1 MKSFDDTSSSKVA
14 AAARADELP
23 AVTLRKISWRLIP
36 FLFLLYIIAWL
47 DRVNVGFAALEMNA
61 DLGFSSTVFG
71 FGSGIFFLGYCLFEI
86 PSNIILERVG
96 ARIWIARIMV
106 TWGLISAGLMF
117 VRTPAVFY
125 LLRFLLGVAEAGFFP
140 GVIYYLSLWY
150 PTAQRARAIA
160 AFMTAVP
167 VTGLIGGPLSGA
179 LLGLDGIYGLKGWQ
193 WLFLLEGLPAVVLGA
208 SVIFYL
214 NDRPETTRWLTPVE
228 RDWLV
233 ETLATERKD
242 CALRPDIRVALT
254 DAAVWKL
261 GIVFLLVAAGFY
273 GYSFW
278 APLIIKSLT
287 GLSNFKVGLVL
298 GAVSAVTIL
307 GMLLNS
313 YHSDRTGERAI
324 HIAAPLLAMGVGLIG
339 CALLHQ
345 PILAIIAL
353 ALVPL
358 GHCASYGPFWSMPT
372 QFFSG
377 PAAAAGIALVTMI
390 ANVGSFVGPTL
401 IGILKTRTGTHTA
414 AFLLLGGLAII
425 AALLALRI
433 DPRRPGAANKQ
444 PQPVD
449 ALKRE

>member
-1 MKSFDDTSSSKVA
+1 MMSATA
-14 AAARADELP
+14 HANELS
-23 AVTLRKISWRLIP
+23 AVTLRKITLRLIP
-36 FLFLLYIIAWL
+36 FLFLLYVIAWL
-47 DRVNVGFAALEMNA
+47 DRVNVGFAGLEMNA

-106 TWGLISAGLMF
+106 TWGLLSAGLMF
-117 VRTPAVFY
+117 VRTPQLFY

-150 PTAQRARAIA
+150 PTAHRARAIA

-179 LLGLDGIYGLKGWQ
+179 LLQLDGIYGLKGWQ
-193 WLFLLEGLPAVVLGA
+193 WLFFLEGLPAVVLGG

-214 NDRPETTRWLTPVE
+214 NDRPETTRWLTPAE

-233 ETLATERKD
+233 ETLATERKA
-242 CALRPDIRVALT
+242 CPLRPDIRVALT
-254 DAAVWKL
+254 DGTVWKL
-261 GIVFLLVAAGFY
+261 GVIFLLVAAGFY

-278 APLIIKSLT
+278 APLVIKSLT
-287 GLSNFKVGLVL
+287 GLNNFEVGLVL
-298 GAVSAVTIL
+298 GAISAVTIL

-324 HIAAPLLAMGVGLIG
+324 HIAMPLLAMGAGLIG
-339 CALLHQ
+339 CALLRQ
-345 PILAIIAL
+345 PMLAIIAL

-372 QFFSG
+372 QFLTG
-377 PAAAAGIALVTMI
+377 PAAAAGVALVTMI
-390 ANVGSFVGPTL
+390 ANVGGFAGPAL
-401 IGILKTRTGTHTA
+401 IGVLKTRTGTHTD
-414 AFLLLGGLAII
+414 AFLLLGGLAVI

-433 DPRRPGAANKQ
+433 GPAQARSRERPT
-444 PQPVD
+444 
-449 ALKRE
+449 

>member
-1 MKSFDDTSSSKVA
+1 VRGVNNSSEQSDSIPNAFRTA
-14 AAARADELP
+14 ATNELP
-23 AVTLRKISWRLIP
+23 IATLRKVTWRLIP
-36 FLFLLYIIAWL
+36 FLFLLYVVAWL
-47 DRVNVGFAALEMNA
+47 DRVNVGFAGLEMNA

-117 VRTPAVFY
+117 VRTPPLFY

-150 PTAQRARAIA
+150 PAPQRARAIA

-193 WLFLLEGLPAVVLGA
+193 WLFLLEGLPAVVLGV

-214 NDRPETTRWLTPVE
+214 NDRPETSGWLAPAE
-228 RDWLV
+228 HNWLV
-233 ETLATERKD
+233 ETLAAERKT
-242 CALRPDIRVALT
+242 CLLRPNIRGALT
-254 DAAVWKL
+254 DANVWKL
-261 GIVFLLVAAGFY
+261 GIIFLLVAAGFY

-278 APLIIKSLT
+278 APLVIKSLT

-298 GAVSAVTIL
+298 GAISAVTIL

-313 YHSDRTGERAI
+313 YHSDRTGERVK
-324 HIAAPLLAMGVGLIG
+324 HIAVPLLLMGVGLIG
-339 CALLHQ
+339 CALLRQ
-345 PILAIIAL
+345 PTLAIIAL

-372 QFFSG
+372 QFFTG
-377 PAAAAGIALVTMI
+377 PAAAAGIALVTTI
-390 ANVGSFVGPTL
+390 ANVGSFAGPTL

-414 AFLLLGGLAII
+414 AFLLLGGLAVI
-425 AALLALRI
+425 AALFAVRLS
-433 DPRRPGAANKQ
+433 AAPARSGEQ
-444 PQPVD
+444 
-449 ALKRE
+449 AARSS

>member
-1 MKSFDDTSSSKVA
+1 VNNSIEPSDPASTVFGTAPTS
-14 AAARADELP
+14 EL
-23 AVTLRKISWRLIP
+23 AVVTLRKVTWRLIP
-36 FLFLLYIIAWL
+36 FLFVLYVIAWL
-47 DRVNVGFAALEMNA
+47 DRVNVGFAGLQMNA

-96 ARIWIARIMV
+96 ARLWITRIMV

-117 VRTPAVFY
+117 VRTPAMFY

-179 LLGLDGIYGLKGWQ
+179 LLALDGIYGLAGWQ
-193 WLFLLEGLPAVVLGA
+193 WLFLVEGLPAVVLGA

-214 NDRPETTRWLTPVE
+214 NDRPETTQWLAPEE
-228 RDWLV
+228 RSWLV
-233 ETLATERKD
+233 ETLAAERRA
-242 CALRPDIRVALT
+242 CPLRPDIRVALT
-254 DAAVWKL
+254 DATVWKL
-261 GIVFLLVAAGFY
+261 GIIFLLVAAGFY

-278 APLIIKSLT
+278 APLVIKSLT

-298 GAVSAVTIL
+298 GAISAVTII

-313 YHSDRTGERAI
+313 YHSDRTKERSI
-324 HIAAPLLAMGVGLIG
+324 HIAVPLLVMAVGLIG
-339 CALLHQ
+339 CALSHN
-345 PILAIIAL
+345 PVFAIIAL

-372 QFFSG
+372 QFFTG
-377 PAAAAGIALVTMI
+377 PAAAAGIAFVTMV
-390 ANVGSFVGPTL
+390 ANVGSFAGPTL

-414 AFLLLGGLAII
+414 AFLLLGGLAVI
-425 AALLALRI
+425 ATLLALTIGPARATSSEQ
-433 DPRRPGAANKQ
+433 RATAS
-444 PQPVD
+444 
-449 ALKRE
+449 

>member
-1 MKSFDDTSSSKVA
+1 MKRFDDRSRSMMPTA
-14 AAARADELP
+14 ANAVELS
-23 AVTLRKISWRLIP
+23 AVTLRKVSWRLIP

-47 DRVNVGFAALEMNA
+47 DRVNVGFAGLEMNA
-61 DLGFSSTVFG
+61 DLGFSSIVFG

-117 VRTPAVFY
+117 VRTPPLFY

-167 VTGLIGGPLSGA
+167 VAGLIGGPLSGA

-193 WLFLLEGLPAVVLGA
+193 WLFFLEGLPAVILGS

-214 NDRPETTRWLTPVE
+214 NDRPETTQWLAPAE

-233 ETLATERKD
+233 ETLAAERNA

-254 DAAVWKL
+254 DGTVWRL
-261 GIVFLLVAAGFY
+261 GIIFLLVAAGFY

-278 APLIIKSLT
+278 APLVIKSLT

-298 GAVSAVTIL
+298 GAMSAITVL

-313 YHSDRTGERAI
+313 YHSDRTGERAK
-324 HIAAPLLAMGVGLIG
+324 HIAVPLLVMGVGLIG
-339 CALLHQ
+339 CALLH
-345 PILAIIAL
+345 PPVFAIIAL

-372 QFFSG
+372 QFLTG

-390 ANVGSFVGPTL
+390 ANVGGFAGPAL
-401 IGILKTRTGTHTA
+401 IGVLKSRTGTHTE
-414 AFLLLGGLAII
+414 AFLLLGGLAVI

-433 DPRRPGAANKQ
+433 GPAQARSGERATVAS
-444 PQPVD
+444 
-449 ALKRE
+449 

>member
-1 MKSFDDTSSSKVA
+1 MKASGKLPNSMAPTISPTEELSAVA
-14 AAARADELP
+14 
-23 AVTLRKISWRLIP
+23 LRKVTWRLIP
-36 FLFLLYIIAWL
+36 FLFVLYVIAWL
-47 DRVNVGFAALEMNA
+47 DRVNVGFAGLQMNP
-61 DLGFSSTVFG
+61 DLGFSSATFG
-71 FGSGIFFLGYCLFEI
+71 LGSGIFFLGYCLFEI

-96 ARIWIARIMV
+96 ARLWIARIMV
-106 TWGLISAGLMF
+106 TWGLISAGLML
-117 VRTPAVFY
+117 VRSPPLFY
-125 LLRFLLGVAEAGFFP
+125 MLRFLLGAAEAGFFP

-193 WLFLLEGLPAVVLGA
+193 WLFLLEGLPAMVLGI

-214 NDRPETTRWLTPVE
+214 NDRPETTRWLAPAE

-233 ETLATERKD
+233 ETLAAERNA
-242 CALRPDIRVALT
+242 CPLRPDIRVALT
-254 DAAVWKL
+254 DGTVWKL

-278 APLIIKSLT
+278 GPLIIKSLT
-287 GLSNFKVGLVL
+287 GLSNFEVGLVL
-298 GAVSAVTIL
+298 GAISAVTIL

-324 HIAAPLLAMGVGLIG
+324 HIAMPLLVSAAGLVG
-339 CALLHQ
+339 CALLRQ
-345 PILAIIAL
+345 PVLAIIAL

-372 QFFSG
+372 QILTG

-390 ANVGSFVGPTL
+390 ANVGGFAGPAL
-401 IGILKTRTGTHTA
+401 IGLLKTRTGTHTD
-414 AFLLLGGLAII
+414 AFLILGGLAVI
-425 AALLALRI
+425 ATFFALTIGPAQA
-433 DPRRPGAANKQ
+433 PSSEQPAA
-444 PQPVD
+444 PS
-449 ALKRE
+449 

>member
-1 MKSFDDTSSSKVA
+1 VNNSIEPSDPASTVFRTA
-14 AAARADELP
+14 PTNELA
-23 AVTLRKISWRLIP
+23 AVTLRKVTWRLIP
-36 FLFLLYIIAWL
+36 FLFVLYVIAWL
-47 DRVNVGFAALEMNA
+47 DRVNVGFAGLQMNT

-96 ARIWIARIMV
+96 ARIWISRIMV

-117 VRTPAVFY
+117 VRTPAAFY

-150 PTAQRARAIA
+150 PTAHRARAIA

-179 LLGLDGIYGLKGWQ
+179 LLELNGLHGLAGWQ
-193 WLFLLEGLPAVVLGA
+193 WLFLLEGLPAVILGTSVL
-208 SVIFYL
+208 FYL
-214 NDRPETTRWLTPVE
+214 KDRPETTHWLTPAE

-233 ETLATERKD
+233 GTLAAERKA
-242 CALRPDIRVALT
+242 CVLKPNIHVALT
-254 DAAVWKL
+254 DITVWKL
-261 GIVFLLVAAGFY
+261 GIIFLLVAAGFY

-287 GLSNFKVGLVL
+287 GLSNFEVGLVL
-298 GAVSAVTIL
+298 SAISAVTIL

-313 YHSDRTGERAI
+313 YHSDHTRERVV
-324 HIAAPLLAMGVGLIG
+324 HIAVPLFVMAVGLVG
-339 CALLHQ
+339 CALLRQ
-345 PILAIIAL
+345 PVLAIIAL

-372 QFFSG
+372 QFLTG

-390 ANVGSFVGPTL
+390 ANVGGFAGPAL
-401 IGILKTRTGTHTA
+401 IGVLKTRTGTHA
-414 AFLLLGGLAII
+414 DAFLLLGGLAVI
-425 AALLALRI
+425 ATLLALRI
-433 DPRRPGAANKQ
+433 GPAQARSSEQ
-444 PQPVD
+444 PT
-449 ALKRE
+449 

>member
-1 MKSFDDTSSSKVA
+1 MKAPGKLPNSMAPTISPTE
-14 AAARADELP
+14 ELS
-23 AVTLRKISWRLIP
+23 AVTLRKITWRLIP
-36 FLFLLYIIAWL
+36 FLFVLYVIAWL
-47 DRVNVGFAALEMNA
+47 DRVNVGFAGLEMNA

-96 ARIWIARIMV
+96 ARLWIARIMV

-125 LLRFLLGVAEAGFFP
+125 LLRFLLGAAEAGFFP

-150 PTAQRARAIA
+150 PSARRARAIA

-179 LLGLDGIYGLKGWQ
+179 LLELDGIYGLAGWQ
-193 WLFLLEGLPAVVLGA
+193 WLFLLEGLPAVLLGS

-214 NDRPETTRWLTPVE
+214 NDRPETTHWLTPAE

-233 ETLATERKD
+233 ETLGAERRACVLK
-242 CALRPDIRVALT
+242 PDIRVALT
-254 DAAVWKL
+254 DITVWKL
-261 GIVFLLVAAGFY
+261 GIIFLLVAAGFY

-278 APLIIKSLT
+278 APLVIKSLT
-287 GLSNFKVGLVL
+287 GLSNLKIGLVL
-298 GAVSAVTIL
+298 GAISAITIL

-313 YHSDRTGERAI
+313 YHSDRTGERAL
-324 HIAAPLLAMGVGLIG
+324 HIATPLLVMGLGFIS
-339 CALLHQ
+339 CALLRQ
-345 PILAIIAL
+345 PVLAIIAL

-372 QFFSG
+372 QFLTG

-390 ANVGSFVGPTL
+390 ANVGGFAGPAL
-401 IGILKTRTGTHTA
+401 IGVLKTRTGTHTD
-414 AFLLLGGLAII
+414 AFLLLGGLAVI
-425 AALLALRI
+425 ATLLALRI
-433 DPRRPGAANKQ
+433 NPGQTRRSEQAAT
-444 PQPVD
+444 VV
-449 ALKRE
+449 

>member
-1 MKSFDDTSSSKVA
+1 MMSATA
-14 AAARADELP
+14 HANELS
-23 AVTLRKISWRLIP
+23 AVTLRKITWRLIP

-47 DRVNVGFAALEMNA
+47 DRVNVGFAGLEMNA

-150 PTAQRARAIA
+150 PTAHRARAIA

-179 LLGLDGIYGLKGWQ
+179 LLQLDGIYGLKGWQ
-193 WLFLLEGLPAVVLGA
+193 WLFFLEGLPAVVLGA

-214 NDRPETTRWLTPVE
+214 NDRPERTRWLTPAE

-233 ETLATERKD
+233 ETLATERKA
-242 CALRPDIRVALT
+242 CPLRPDIRVALT
-254 DAAVWKL
+254 DGTIWKL
-261 GIVFLLVAAGFY
+261 GVIFLLVAAGFY

-278 APLIIKSLT
+278 APLVIKSLT
-287 GLSNFKVGLVL
+287 GLNNFEVGLVL
-298 GAVSAVTIL
+298 GAISAVTIL

-324 HIAAPLLAMGVGLIG
+324 HIAMPLLAMGAGLIG
-339 CALLHQ
+339 CALRRR
-345 PILAIIAL
+345 PMLAIIAL

-372 QFFSG
+372 QFLTG

-390 ANVGSFVGPTL
+390 ANIGGFAGPAL
-401 IGILKTRTGTHTA
+401 IGVLKTRTGTHTD
-414 AFLLLGGLAII
+414 AFLLLGGLAVI

-433 DPRRPGAANKQ
+433 GPAQARSRERPT
-444 PQPVD
+444 
-449 ALKRE
+449 

>member
-1 MKSFDDTSSSKVA
+1 MNRSSDAPSPVA
-14 AAARADELP
+14 LKMARAEELST
-23 AVTLRKISWRLIP
+23 VTLRKVSYRLIP

-47 DRVNVGFAALEMNA
+47 DRVNVGFAGLQMNA

-96 ARIWIARIMV
+96 ARLWIARIMV
-106 TWGLISAGLMF
+106 TWGLISAGMML
-117 VRTPAVFY
+117 VRTPALFY

-179 LLGLDGIYGLKGWQ
+179 LLELDGIYGLAGWQ

-214 NDRPETTRWLTPVE
+214 NDRPETTQWLTPAE
-228 RDWLV
+228 RSWLV
-233 ETLATERKD
+233 ETLAAERKT
-242 CALRPDIRVALT
+242 LRPNIRVALT
-254 DAAVWKL
+254 DTTVWKL
-261 GIVFLLVAAGFY
+261 GIIFLLVAAGFY

-278 APLIIKSLT
+278 APLVIKSLT

-298 GAVSAVTIL
+298 GAISAITIL

-313 YHSDRTGERAI
+313 YHSDRTGDRAI
-324 HIAAPLLAMGVGLIG
+324 HIAIPLLVMGVGLVG
-339 CALLHQ
+339 CALLRQ
-345 PILAIIAL
+345 PVLAIIAL
-353 ALVPL
+353 LLVPL

-372 QFFSG
+372 QFLTG

-390 ANVGSFVGPTL
+390 ANVGGFAGPAV
-401 IGILKTRTGTHTA
+401 IGVLKSRTGTHTD
-414 AFLLLGGLAII
+414 AFLLLGALAVI
-425 AALLALRI
+425 AAILALRTAL
-433 DPRRPGAANKQ
+433 PKSRAATEQ
-444 PQPVD
+444 
-449 ALKRE
+449 R

>member
-1 MKSFDDTSSSKVA
+1 MKRSSDVSKSVTQTGA
-14 AAARADELP
+14 PAEELP
-23 AVTLRKISWRLIP
+23 VITLRKVTWRLIP

-47 DRVNVGFAALEMNA
+47 DRVNVGFAGLQMNA

-117 VRTPAVFY
+117 VHTPAVFY

-179 LLGLDGIYGLKGWQ
+179 LLELDGLYGLAGWQ
-193 WLFLLEGLPAVVLGA
+193 WLFLLEGLPAIVLGA

-214 NDRPETTRWLTPVE
+214 NDRPETTKWLTPEE
-228 RDWLV
+228 RNWLV
-233 ETLATERKD
+233 ETLAAERKA
-242 CALRPDIRVALT
+242 CVLKPDIRVALT
-254 DAAVWKL
+254 DVVIWKL
-261 GIVFLLVAAGFY
+261 GIIFLLVAAGFY

-278 APLIIKSLT
+278 APLVIKSLT

-298 GAVSAVTIL
+298 GAISGITIL

-313 YHSDRTGERAI
+313 YHSDRTGERAN
-324 HIAAPLLAMGVGLIG
+324 
-339 CALLHQ
+339 
-345 PILAIIAL
+345 
-353 ALVPL
+353 
-358 GHCASYGPFWSMPT
+358 T
-372 QFFSG
+372 
-377 PAAAAGIALVTMI
+377 
-390 ANVGSFVGPTL
+390 
-401 IGILKTRTGTHTA
+401 
-414 AFLLLGGLAII
+414 
-425 AALLALRI
+425 
-433 DPRRPGAANKQ
+433 
-444 PQPVD
+444 
-449 ALKRE
+449 

>member
-1 MKSFDDTSSSKVA
+1 MQRSSDSAYAVGATSNVPIS
-14 AAARADELP
+14 
-23 AVTLRKISWRLIP
+23 AVTLRKVTWRLIP
-36 FLFLLYIIAWL
+36 FLFALYVIAWL
-47 DRVNVGFAALEMNA
+47 DRVNVGFAGLQMNT

-96 ARIWIARIMV
+96 ARIWISRIMV

-117 VRTPAVFY
+117 VRTPAAFY

-140 GVIYYLSLWY
+140 GVIYYLSLWF
-150 PTAQRARAIA
+150 PKAHRARAIA

-179 LLGLDGIYGLKGWQ
+179 LLELDGLHGLAGWQ
-193 WLFLLEGLPAVVLGA
+193 WLFLLEGLAAVILGTSVL
-208 SVIFYL
+208 FYL
-214 NDRPETTRWLTPVE
+214 KDRPETTHWLIPAE

-233 ETLATERKD
+233 GTLAAERKA
-242 CALRPDIRVALT
+242 CVLKPNIHVALT
-254 DAAVWKL
+254 DVTVWKL

-278 APLIIKSLT
+278 TPLIIKSLT
-287 GLSNFKVGLVL
+287 GLSNFEVGLVL
-298 GAVSAVTIL
+298 GAISAVTIV
-307 GMLLNS
+307 GMVLNS
-313 YHSDRTGERAI
+313 YHSDHTGERAV
-324 HIAAPLLAMGVGLIG
+324 HIAVPLFVMAVGLVG
-339 CALLHQ
+339 YALLRQ
-345 PILAIIAL
+345 PVLAIIAL

-372 QFFSG
+372 QFLTG

-390 ANVGSFVGPTL
+390 ANVGGFAGPAL
-401 IGILKTRTGTHTA
+401 IGILKSRTGTHA
-414 AFLLLGGLAII
+414 DAFLLLGGLAVI

-433 DPRRPGAANKQ
+433 GPTQARSSEQ
-444 PQPVD
+444 PT
-449 ALKRE
+449 

>member
-1 MKSFDDTSSSKVA
+1 MKASAKLPNSMAPTISPTEEVSAVA
-14 AAARADELP
+14 
-23 AVTLRKISWRLIP
+23 LRKVTWRLIP
-36 FLFLLYIIAWL
+36 FLFLLYAIAWL
-47 DRVNVGFAALEMNA
+47 DRVNVGFAGLQMNA
-61 DLGFSSTVFG
+61 DLGFSSATFG

-96 ARIWIARIMV
+96 ARLWIARIMV
-106 TWGLISAGLMF
+106 TWGLISAGLML
-117 VRTPAVFY
+117 VRTPPLFY
-125 LLRFLLGVAEAGFFP
+125 MLRFLLGAAEAGFFP

-193 WLFLLEGLPAVVLGA
+193 WLFLLEGFPAMVLGI

-214 NDRPETTRWLTPVE
+214 NDRPETTRWLAPAE

-233 ETLATERKD
+233 ETLAAERN
-242 CALRPDIRVALT
+242 AYPLRPDIRVALT
-254 DAAVWKL
+254 DGTVWKL
-261 GIVFLLVAAGFY
+261 GIIFLLVAAGFY

-278 APLIIKSLT
+278 GPLIIKSLT
-287 GLSNFKVGLVL
+287 GLSNFEVGLVL
-298 GAVSAVTIL
+298 GAISAVTIL
-307 GMLLNS
+307 GMLLNG

-324 HIAAPLLAMGVGLIG
+324 HIAIPLLVSAVGLVG
-339 CALLHQ
+339 CALLRQ
-345 PILAIIAL
+345 PVLAVTAL

-372 QFFSG
+372 QFLTG

-390 ANVGSFVGPTL
+390 ANVGGFAGPTL
-401 IGILKTRTGTHTA
+401 IGVLKTRTGTHTD
-414 AFLLLGGLAII
+414 AFLLLGGLAVI
-425 AALLALRI
+425 AALLALTI
-433 DPRRPGAANKQ
+433 GPAHAPSGEQ
-444 PQPVD
+444 P
-449 ALKRE
+449 A

>member
-1 MKSFDDTSSSKVA
+1 MDCSIPKAFGT
-14 AAARADELP
+14 ARAEGLST
-23 AVTLRKISWRLIP
+23 VTLRKVTWRLIP
-36 FLFLLYIIAWL
+36 FLFVLYIIAWL
-47 DRVNVGFAALEMNA
+47 DRVNVGFAGLQMNA

-96 ARIWIARIMV
+96 ARLWIARIMV
-106 TWGLISAGLMF
+106 TWGLVSAGLMF

-160 AFMTAVP
+160 AFMTAIP

-179 LLGLDGIYGLKGWQ
+179 LLELDGLYGLAGWQ
-193 WLFLLEGLPAVVLGA
+193 WLFLVEGLPAVALGT

-214 NDRPETTRWLTPVE
+214 NDRPETTKWLTPEE
-228 RDWLV
+228 RNWLV
-233 ETLATERKD
+233 ETLAAERKA
-242 CALRPDIRVALT
+242 CVLKPDIRIALT
-254 DAAVWKL
+254 DVVVWKL
-261 GIVFLLVAAGFY
+261 GIIFLLVAAGFY

-278 APLIIKSLT
+278 APLVIKSLT

-298 GAVSAVTIL
+298 GAISGITIL

-324 HIAAPLLAMGVGLIG
+324 HIAMPLLVMGVGLIG
-339 CALLHQ
+339 CALLRQ
-345 PILAIIAL
+345 PVFAIIAL

-358 GHCASYGPFWSMPT
+358 GHCGSYGPFWSMPT
-372 QFFSG
+372 QFLTG

-390 ANVGSFVGPTL
+390 ANVGGFAGPAL
-401 IGILKTRTGTHTA
+401 IGVLKTRTGTHTD
-414 AFLLLGGLAII
+414 AFLLLGGLAVI
-425 AALLALRI
+425 ATLLALRI
-433 DPRRPGAANKQ
+433 GEARAPSSEQLAAG
-444 PQPVD
+444 
-449 ALKRE
+449 